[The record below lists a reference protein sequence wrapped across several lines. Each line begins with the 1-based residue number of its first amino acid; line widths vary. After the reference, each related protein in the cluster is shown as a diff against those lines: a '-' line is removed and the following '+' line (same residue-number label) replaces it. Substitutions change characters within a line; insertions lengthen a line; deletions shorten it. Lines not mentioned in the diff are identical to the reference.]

1 MNLKETL
8 EMLNKV
14 INDDRELIKNE
25 ESTKQFL
32 ILPLLR
38 GLGYDTYSPK
48 EVTPEFT
55 ADFHKKNEKVDY
67 AISINGDPKIFV
79 EAKSMN
85 SKIVKNAPQLSRY
98 FSTFPSVR
106 LGILTNGIEYHF
118 FTDLNDANIMDSKPF
133 LFLILPTIM
142 TRISTT

>member
-1 MNLKETL
+1 MNLVETL

-14 INDDRELIKNE
+14 VTENSELIKNE

-55 ADFHKKNEKVDY
+55 ADFHKKTRK
-67 AISINGDPKIFV
+67 
-79 EAKSMN
+79 
-85 SKIVKNAPQLSRY
+85 L
-98 FSTFPSVR
+98 
-106 LGILTNGIEYHF
+106 
-118 FTDLNDANIMDSKPF
+118 IMQSH
-133 LFLILPTIM
+133 
-142 TRISTT
+142 